1 MLAAAGFL
9 LPLAA
14 MHLWTWLEE
23 TARVRPLGA
32 SAKAVLAAG
41 MAYAI
46 ATMYASTGDFIYFQ
60 F

>member
-9 LPLAA
+9 LPLVA
-14 MHLWTWLEE
+14 MHVWQWLDE
-23 TARVRPLGA
+23 TGRVGPLGA
-32 SAKAVLAAG
+32 SAKAVLAAA

-46 ATMYASTGDFIYFQ
+46 ATMYASTSDFIYFQ